1 MDEISSIYKFKG
13 SSAHTD
19 PIILLTLQ
27 SDTAPSQK
35 KQKMKAY
42 LRNTLCIT
50 ELVRENVLI
59 FISRN
64 MRASNHVHRSMKRIF
79 VVVRNYQK
87 KKERKVDKDREKG
100 KIKVAR
106 SSPSLDEAPWKKYSE
121 KPIFIWIS
129 FYFCHGYQRFTVQ
142 QLKVA
147 VVE

>member
-1 MDEISSIYKFKG
+1 
-13 SSAHTD
+13 
-19 PIILLTLQ
+19 
-27 SDTAPSQK
+27 
-35 KQKMKAY
+35 MKAY

-79 VVVRNYQK
+79 VRNYQK

-100 KIKVAR
+100 KIKIVR

-121 KPIFIWIS
+121 KPILLWISWIS